1 MGTMGNVWTKKLGL
15 IDEYRIMV
23 NPVVLGNGKHL
34 FKGINDKLDL
44 KLLKRRRLVQA
55 TLYFITSATIKDF

>member
-1 MGTMGNVWTKKLGL
+1 MGTLGNVWTKKLGL